1 MYVIT
6 STDTERPLAIQTVL
20 EDIPGGGSVVAADF
34 LSTTLEMKEGAVL
47 GKDSAGKY
55 HLVKTAKIHE
65 NAGNTATD
73 YKVKKGH
80 EFKVGDV
87 IMNGAA
93 TTKAYAI
100 TEIDTTTSEDYDT
113 ITVGTS
119 LGVAVVAGEVLV
131 QATAEAATAATGTY
145 KYEPAGIALN
155 TVDLTNSNTGCG
167 ILVRGTVVES
177 LLAYFVDAGV
187 KAKLPLV
194 RFV

>member
-1 MYVIT
+1 MYVNT
-6 STDTERPLAIQTVL
+6 SSDTERPLAIQKVI

-65 NAGNTATD
+65 NAGNTAVD

-80 EFKVGDV
+80 EFKVGEFV
-87 IMNGAA
+87 MNGAT

-113 ITVGTS
+113 ITVGTT

-131 QATAEAATAATGTY
+131 QAAAEATTAAAGTY
-145 KYEPAGIALN
+145 KYVPAGIALN
-155 TVDLTNSNTGCG
+155 TVDLTVSNTGCG

-177 LLAYFVDAGV
+177 LLPYFVDAGV